1 MSDLPPERLLAA
13 RLEFAGEALTTIAE
27 RCNIHRSTLW
37 GWRQEPEYQAELR
50 TMHDEAR
57 RAVIGDAIRLR
68 TNSMKVLNA
77 GIARMGQ
84 ALGKGDMTP
93 TEVASVTRSALDTY
107 RAVCSQ
113 TGLEE
118 ASKVEHSGEV
128 KGGGVTVTI
137 TPDMADRIM
146 READD

>member
-1 MSDLPPERLLAA
+1 MNDLPAERLLAV
-13 RLEFAGEALTTIAE
+13 RLEFAGEPLTIIAD
-27 RCNIHRSTLW
+27 RCGIHRSTLW
-37 GWRQEPEYQAELR
+37 GWRQDEAYQAELA
-50 TMHDEAR
+50 TMHEEAR
-57 RAVIGDAIRLR
+57 RAVIGDAVKLR
-68 TNSMKVLNA
+68 GNAMKVLNA

-84 ALGKGDMTP
+84 ALGAGEMTP
-93 TEVASVTRSALDTY
+93 TEVASVTRAALDTY

-118 ASKVEHSGEV
+118 SSKVEHSGKVE
-128 KGGGVTVTI
+128 GGGVTVTI